1 MQEEK
6 NRSPLTEDRKIVKTS
21 SQLHC
26 FRPKETLYMIRHKI
40 QYIFHDTV
48 PLSVKIEHLGFL
60 KVFKTSVR
68 NLRERKTAKRMT
80 KEKIL

>member
-1 MQEEK
+1 MA
-6 NRSPLTEDRKIVKTS
+6 RVKTS
-21 SQLHC
+21 SQLQS
-26 FRPKETLYMIRHKI
+26 FRPKVTLYMIRHKI

-68 NLRERKTAKRMT
+68 NLRERKTVKRMT
-80 KEKIL
+80 NEPNLYEDAVNEFNY

>member
-1 MQEEK
+1 MQRNDNNTKQKLKPFDRESK
-6 NRSPLTEDRKIVKTS
+6 NCKNQFAITL
-21 SQLHC
+21 
-26 FRPKETLYMIRHKI
+26 FRPKVRHKI

-68 NLRERKTAKRMT
+68 NSRERKTVKRMT